1 MLLSAALIVRDEA
14 RVLDGCLASIED
26 VVDEIVLVDT
36 GSQDETVEI
45 ALAHGARVIHHDWSD
60 DFAEA
65 RNVGLEAAR
74 GEWILYID
82 ADERLAGADRDG
94 VRGVLHGASEVA
106 FRLLLTP
113 DSHSTP
119 YREHRLWRNDPR
131 IRFAGKIHEKV
142 TPAIAAVSR
151 LDRRPIGD
159 CELLLEHLGY
169 EGDQS
174 HKHRRNLPLLRAQLE
189 REPDNLFNRHHL
201 ARVLDGLG
209 EHEEAFNVLTDAVE
223 LARRRTRDPLGVLAF
238 TDLVRARRERG
249 EDVSALLDEA
259 RERYPQNKLLW
270 WVQAAVLIS
279 ARRYGESLGL
289 LDRLVRVDVTALPDE
304 GVAYDRRIFG
314 EFAQEARGVC
324 LMALGRYAQAVAA
337 YEHALLENPGSTV
350 HRARLALARGRAR
363 RQHARRQSDH
373 RRVESKRETPRLIL
387 LTPIQPAPSG
397 NGLAMRAELFA
408 LAAAHEV
415 AVETVV
421 VPVAGGGAGTGPG
434 TGTVELDPALA
445 RAGLRSLLV
454 EPAWRER
461 LASAQALPHAARVA
475 SPGLV
480 EIVARRLG
488 ARRFDALH
496 VTRSYLAPLGVAL
509 AERLQLEV
517 RTLDLDDDDAA
528 AFASVHRDRAEA
540 AAYERLI
547 GVFGGLYDGLCA
559 ASADDA
565 ASIGARHHLSVEHV
579 PNAVVIPTVRRRQPA
594 AELRLLFVGNLT
606 YRPNVE
612 AVELLVRELLPS
624 LQRRLGERPVC
635 VTLVGRA
642 SSDVERLS
650 SPAVRVRGYV
660 EDLGPLYAQAD
671 AVVAPLRTGAG
682 TRIKLLEA
690 FAHDVPVVATR
701 AAVEG
706 LAVVDGRHLLVR
718 EEPTGLAAAV
728 ADLAAD
734 PALGAQLAEQA
745 GRLVRERYSHAAVIP
760 QVRAFLSSAARSV
773 AEGQAV
779 LSS

>member
-36 GSQDETVEI
+36 GSKDDSVDI
-45 ALAHGARVIHHDWSD
+45 AVDRGARVIRHAWSG

-65 RNVGLEAAR
+65 RNVALDAAR

-82 ADERLAGADRDG
+82 ADERLTGADRGG
-94 VRGVLHGASEVA
+94 VQELLQDAREVA
-106 FRLLLTP
+106 FRLLLRP

-119 YREHRLWRNDPR
+119 YREHRLWRNDQR
-131 IRFAGKIHEKV
+131 IRFVGKIHEKV

-151 LDRRPIGD
+151 HDRRPIGD

-201 ARVLDGLG
+201 ARVLNGLG
-209 EHEEAFNVLTDAVE
+209 ECEEALNVLADAVE
-223 LARRRTRDPLGVLAF
+223 LARRRTRDTLGVLAF

-249 EDVSALLDEA
+249 EDFSALLDEA

-270 WVQAAVLIS
+270 WVQAAALIS
-279 ARRYGESLGL
+279 ARRYEESLSL
-289 LDRLVRVDVTALPDE
+289 LDRLVDVELSSLPDD

-324 LMALGRYAQAVAA
+324 LMALGRYKQAAAA
-337 YEHALLENPGSTV
+337 YEEALRENPDSTV
-350 HRARLALARGRAR
+350 YRTRLALACARAR
-363 RQHARRQSDH
+363 SQRARQRSD
-373 RRVESKRETPRLIL
+373 ESGDEREREVRRLIL
-387 LTPIQPAPSG
+387 LTPIQPAASG
-397 NGLAMRAELFA
+397 NGLAMRAELFR
-408 LAAAHEV
+408 LAAAHDV

-421 VPVAGGGAGTGPG
+421 VPVAGGARGDAI
-434 TGTVELDPALA
+434 TVEPDSAVA
-445 RAGLRSLLV
+445 RAGLRSLLG

-461 LASAQALPHAARVA
+461 LASAQALPYAARVA

-480 EIVARRLG
+480 EVVAQRLG
-488 ARRFDALH
+488 ERSFDALH
-496 VTRSYLAPLGVAL
+496 VTRAYLAPLGAAL
-509 AERLQLEV
+509 AERLQVKV

-528 AFASVHRDRAEA
+528 AFASVHHDRAEA

-565 ASIGARHHLSVEHV
+565 EAIGARHRLSVEHV
-579 PNAVVIPTVRRRQPA
+579 PNAVVIPTLSRRQPA

-612 AVELLVRELLPS
+612 AVELLVREMLPR
-624 LQRRLGERPVC
+624 LQRRMGERPVC
-635 VTLVGRA
+635 VTLVGRP
-642 SSDVERLS
+642 SPEVERLA
-650 SPAVRVRGYV
+650 SPAVRVRGFA
-660 EDLGPLYAQAD
+660 EDLGPLYAEAD
-671 AVVAPLRTGAG
+671 AVVAPLCGGAG
-682 TRIKLLEA
+682 TRTKLLEA
-690 FAHDVPVVATR
+690 FAHDVPVVATP
-701 AAVEG
+701 AAAQG
-706 LAVVDGRHLLVR
+706 LAVLDGRHLLLCAGTT
-718 EEPTGLAAAV
+718 ELAAAV
-728 ADLAAD
+728 AKLAAD
-734 PALGAQLAEQA
+734 PALGAHLAEQA
-745 GRLVRERYSHAAVIP
+745 GRLVRERYSQAAVIP
-760 QVRAFLSSAARSV
+760 QVRAFLSRAARPLV
-773 AEGQAV
+773 EGQALV
-779 LSS
+779 SS

>member
-1 MLLSAALIVRDEA
+1 MLVSAALIVRDEA

-36 GSQDETVEI
+36 GSQDDSVEI
-45 ALAHGARVIHHDWSD
+45 AVDHGSRVIHHEWGG

-65 RNVGLEAAR
+65 RNIGLEAAR
-74 GEWILYID
+74 GEWVLYID
-82 ADERLAGADRDG
+82 ADERLTGADRDSMQEL
-94 VRGVLHGASEVA
+94 LHGAREVA
-106 FRLLLTP
+106 FRLLLRP

-131 IRFAGKIHEKV
+131 IRFAGRIHEKV

-151 LDRRPIGD
+151 RDRRPIGD

-209 EHEEAFNVLTDAVE
+209 EHEEALNVLIDAVE
-223 LARRRTRDPLGVLAF
+223 RARRRARDPLGVLAF
-238 TDLVRARRERG
+238 TDLVRARRDRG
-249 EDVSALLDEA
+249 EDISALLDEA

-270 WVQAAVLIS
+270 WVQAAALIS
-279 ARRYGESLGL
+279 ARRYEESLGL
-289 LDRLVRVDVTALPDE
+289 LEKLVSVELASLPDE

-314 EFAQEARGVC
+314 EYAQEARGIC
-324 LMALGRYAQAVAA
+324 LVALGRPAQAVAA
-337 YEHALLENPGSTV
+337 YELALRENPDSTV
-350 HRARLALARGRAR
+350 YRARLALARGRAR
-363 RQHARRQSDH
+363 RQHRRRPSDG
-373 RRVESKRETPRLIL
+373 RPVELKREIPRLIL

-397 NGLAMRAELFA
+397 NGLAMRAELFR
-408 LAAAHEV
+408 LAAAHDL

-421 VPVAGGGAGTGPG
+421 VPVAGGGAGAGAI
-434 TGTVELDPALA
+434 TVEPDPALA
-445 RAGLRSLLV
+445 RAGLHSLLA

-480 EIVARRLG
+480 EMVAQRLG
-488 ARRFDALH
+488 ARSFDALH
-496 VTRSYLAPLGVAL
+496 VTRTYLAPLGVAL

-528 AFASVHRDRAEA
+528 AFASVHHDRAEA
-540 AAYERLI
+540 AAYERLL

-579 PNAVVIPTVRRRQPA
+579 PNAVVIPTVTPRQPA

-612 AVELLVRELLPS
+612 AVELLVREMLPR
-624 LQRRLGERPVC
+624 LQSRLGERPVC

-642 SSDVERLS
+642 STEVESLAS
-650 SPAVRVRGYV
+650 AAVRVRGFV

-690 FAHDVPVVATR
+690 FAHNVPVVATR
-701 AAVEG
+701 AAAEG
-706 LAVVDGRHLLVR
+706 LAVLDGRHLLVCAD
-718 EEPTGLAAAV
+718 PTGLAAAV

-734 PALGAQLAEQA
+734 PALGAHLAEQA

-760 QVRAFLSSAARSV
+760 RVRAFLSRAARSV
-773 AEGQAV
+773 VADQAV

>member
-26 VVDEIVLVDT
+26 IVDEIVLVDT
-36 GSQDETVEI
+36 GSQDDSVEI
-45 ALAHGARVIHHDWSD
+45 ALDHGARVIHHEWSG

-65 RNVGLEAAR
+65 RNVGLDAAR

-82 ADERLAGADRDG
+82 ADERLTGANRDS
-94 VRGVLHGASEVA
+94 VQELLRGAREVA
-106 FRLLLTP
+106 FRLLLRP

-131 IRFAGKIHEKV
+131 IRFAGRIHEKV
-142 TPAIAAVSR
+142 TPAIAAVSLR
-151 LDRRPIGD
+151 DRRPIGD
-159 CELLLEHLGY
+159 CEMLLEHLGY

-209 EHEEAFNVLTDAVE
+209 EHEEALDVLIDAVE
-223 LARRRTRDPLGVLAF
+223 LARRRARDPLGVLAF

-249 EDVSALLDEA
+249 EDVNALLDEA

-270 WVQAAVLIS
+270 WVQAAALIA
-279 ARRYGESLGL
+279 ARRYEESLGL
-289 LDRLVRVDVTALPDE
+289 LDKLVRVELASLPDE

-324 LMALGRYAQAVAA
+324 LAALGRHAQAAAA
-337 YEHALLENPGSTV
+337 YEEALRENPNSTV

-363 RQHARRQSDH
+363 SQQGRARSAS
-373 RRVESKRETPRLIL
+373 RRVESEREIPRLIL

-397 NGLAMRAELFA
+397 NGLAMRAELFR
-408 LAAAHEV
+408 LAAAHDLV
-415 AVETVV
+415 VETVV
-421 VPVAGGGAGTGPG
+421 VPVAGGGSRAGAI
-434 TGTVELDPALA
+434 TVEPDPDLA
-445 RAGLRSLLV
+445 RAGLRSLLG

-461 LASAQALPHAARVA
+461 LAAARALPHAARVA

-480 EIVARRLG
+480 DIVVQRLG
-488 ARRFDALH
+488 ARGFDALH
-496 VTRSYLAPLGVAL
+496 VTRAYLAPLGVAL
-509 AERLQLEV
+509 AERLRLKV
-517 RTLDLDDDDAA
+517 RTLDLDDDDAT
-528 AFASVHRDRAEA
+528 AFASVHHDRAEA
-540 AAYERLI
+540 AAYQRLV

-559 ASADDA
+559 ASAHDA
-565 ASIGARHHLSVEHV
+565 ASIGARHRLSVEHV
-579 PNAVVIPTVRRRQPA
+579 PNAVAIPTVPRRQPA

-606 YRPNVE
+606 YPPNVE
-612 AVELLVRELLPS
+612 AVELLVREMLPS
-624 LQRRLGERPVC
+624 LQRRLGERQVC

-642 SSDVERLS
+642 SAEVERLAS
-650 SPAVRVRGYV
+650 RAVRVCGFV
-660 EDLGPLYAQAD
+660 EDLAPLYAQAD

-690 FAHDVPVVATR
+690 FAHNVPVVATR
-701 AAVEG
+701 AAADG
-706 LAVVDGRHLLVR
+706 LAVLDGRHLLVCAD
-718 EEPTGLAAAV
+718 PTGLAAAV

-745 GRLVRERYSHAAVIP
+745 GGLVRERYSHAAVIP
-760 QVRAFLSSAARSV
+760 QVRAFLSRAAQSV
-773 AEGQAV
+773 LARQAV

>member
-14 RVLDGCLASIED
+14 RMLDGCLASIED

-36 GSQDETVEI
+36 GSQDESVDI
-45 ALAHGARVIHHDWSD
+45 ALDHGARVIHHEWSG
-60 DFAEA
+60 DFAAA

-74 GEWILYID
+74 GEWVLYID
-82 ADERLAGADRDG
+82 ADERLTGADRDS
-94 VRGVLHGASEVA
+94 VRELLHGAREIA
-106 FRLLLTP
+106 FRLLLRP

-131 IRFAGKIHEKV
+131 IRFAGRIHEKV

-151 LDRRPIGD
+151 RDSRPIGD

-209 EHEEAFNVLTDAVE
+209 EHEEALNVLIDAVE
-223 LARRRTRDPLGVLAF
+223 LARRHARDPLGVLVF

-270 WVQAAVLIS
+270 WVQAAALIS
-279 ARRYGESLGL
+279 ARRYEESLGL
-289 LDRLVRVDVTALPDE
+289 LDKLVRVELSSLPDE
-304 GVAYDRRIFG
+304 SVAYDRRIFG

-324 LMALGRYAQAVAA
+324 LVALGRYTQAVAA
-337 YEHALLENPGSTV
+337 YEKALRENPDSTV
-350 HRARLALARGRAR
+350 HRTRLALARGRAR
-363 RQHARRQSDH
+363 TQHGHQRSDRRPVELERQI
-373 RRVESKRETPRLIL
+373 PRLIL

-397 NGLAMRAELFA
+397 NGLAMRAELFR
-408 LAAAHEV
+408 LAAAHDL

-421 VPVAGGGAGTGPG
+421 VPVAGGAGAGAI
-434 TGTVELDPALA
+434 TVEPDPAIA
-445 RAGLRSLLV
+445 RAGLRSLLT

-461 LASAQALPHAARVA
+461 LASAGTLPHAARVA

-480 EIVARRLG
+480 EILAQRLG
-488 ARRFDALH
+488 AGSFDALH
-496 VTRSYLAPLGVAL
+496 VTRAYLAPLGVAL
-509 AERLQLEV
+509 AERLQLRV

-528 AFASVHRDRAEA
+528 AFASVHHDRAEA

-565 ASIGARHHLSVEHV
+565 ASIGARHHLSVGHV
-579 PNAVVIPTVRRRQPA
+579 PNAVVIPTVARQQPA
-594 AELRLLFVGNLT
+594 VELRLLFVGNLI

-612 AVELLVRELLPS
+612 AVELLVREVLPR

-642 SSDVERLS
+642 SPEVERLA
-650 SPAVRVRGYV
+650 SPAVRVRGFV
-660 EDLGPLYAQAD
+660 EDLGPLYAEAD
-671 AVVAPLRTGAG
+671 AVVVPLRSGAG

-690 FAHDVPVVATR
+690 FAHNVPVVATR
-701 AAVEG
+701 AAAEG
-706 LAVVDGRHLLVR
+706 LEVLDRRHLLMCADPA
-718 EEPTGLAAAV
+718 ELAAAV

-734 PALGAQLAEQA
+734 PALGARLAEQA
-745 GRLVRERYSHAAVIP
+745 GQFVRERYSHAAVIP
-760 QVRAFLSSAARSV
+760 QVRAFLSRTAQFGLA
-773 AEGQAV
+773 GQAV
-779 LSS
+779 LSA

>member
-14 RVLDGCLASIED
+14 RVLGGCLASIED

-36 GSQDETVEI
+36 GSQDDSVAI
-45 ALAHGARVIHHDWSD
+45 ALDHGARVIHHGWSG

-74 GEWILYID
+74 GEWVLYVD
-82 ADERLAGADRDG
+82 ADERLTGADRDSMQKL
-94 VRGVLHGASEVA
+94 LHGAREVA
-106 FRLLLTP
+106 FRLLLRP

-131 IRFAGKIHEKV
+131 IRFAGRIHEKV
-142 TPAIAAVSR
+142 TPAIAAVSLR
-151 LDRRPIGD
+151 DRRPIGD

-209 EHEEAFNVLTDAVE
+209 EHEEALDVLTDAVE
-223 LARRRTRDPLGVLAF
+223 LARRRARDPLGVLAF

-249 EDVSALLDEA
+249 EEVSALLDEA

-270 WVQAAVLIS
+270 WVQAAALIS
-279 ARRYGESLGL
+279 VRRYEESLGL
-289 LDRLVRVDVTALPDE
+289 LDKLVSVELDSLPDE

-324 LMALGRYAQAVAA
+324 LVALGRHAQAVAA
-337 YEHALLENPGSTV
+337 YEQALRENPDSTV
-350 HRARLALARGRAR
+350 YRARLALARGRAR
-363 RQHARRQSDH
+363 RQHGRRQPDG
-373 RRVESKRETPRLIL
+373 RRVESKREKPRLIL
-387 LTPIQPAPSG
+387 LTPIQPASSG
-397 NGLAMRAELFA
+397 NGLAMRAELFR
-408 LAAAHEV
+408 LAAAHDV

-421 VPVAGGGAGTGPG
+421 VPVAGGGTGAGAI
-434 TGTVELDPALA
+434 TVEPAPALA
-445 RAGLRSLLV
+445 RAGLRSLLG

-480 EIVARRLG
+480 EIVAQRLG
-488 ARRFDALH
+488 AGSFDALH
-496 VTRSYLAPLGVAL
+496 VTRAYLAPLGVAL
-509 AERLQLEV
+509 AERLQLKV

-528 AFASVHRDRAEA
+528 AFSSVHNDRAEA
-540 AAYERLI
+540 AAYERLL
-547 GVFGGLYDGLCA
+547 GVFGGLYDRLCA
-559 ASADDA
+559 ASATDA
-565 ASIGARHHLSVEHV
+565 ASIGVRHHLSVEHV
-579 PNAVVIPTVRRRQPA
+579 PNAVVIPTVPQRQPA

-606 YRPNVE
+606 YRANVE
-612 AVELLVRELLPS
+612 AVQLLVRAILPR

-642 SSDVERLS
+642 STEVERLA
-650 SPAVRVRGYV
+650 SPAVRVRGFV
-660 EDLGPLYAQAD
+660 EHLGPLYAQAD
-671 AVVAPLRTGAG
+671 VVVAPLRTGAG

-690 FAHDVPVVATR
+690 FAHNVPVVATR
-701 AAVEG
+701 AAAEG
-706 LAVVDGRHLLVR
+706 LAVLDGRHLLVR
-718 EEPTGLAAAV
+718 ADPTGLAAAV
-728 ADLAAD
+728 GDLAAD
-734 PALGAQLAEQA
+734 PALGASLAEQA
-745 GRLVRERYSHAAVIP
+745 GRLVRDRYSHAAVIP
-760 QVRAFLSSAARSV
+760 QVRHFLSRAAQSV
-773 AEGQAV
+773 IAGQAA

>member
-36 GSQDETVEI
+36 GSQDNSVDI
-45 ALAHGARVIHHDWSD
+45 AVNHGARVIHHEWSG

-65 RNVGLEAAR
+65 RNIGLEAAR

-82 ADERLAGADRDG
+82 ADERLTRADRYSMQEL
-94 VRGVLHGASEVA
+94 LHAAREVA
-106 FRLLLTP
+106 FRLLLRP

-131 IRFAGKIHEKV
+131 IRFAGRIHEKV
-142 TPAIAAVSR
+142 APAIAAVSR

-159 CELLLEHLGY
+159 CESLLEHLGY

-209 EHEEAFNVLTDAVE
+209 ESEEALNVLIDAVE
-223 LARRRTRDPLGVLAF
+223 LARRRARDPLGVLAF
-238 TDLVRARRERG
+238 TDLVRARRDRG
-249 EDVSALLDEA
+249 EDVAALLDEA

-270 WVQAAVLIS
+270 WVQAAALIS
-279 ARRYGESLGL
+279 ARRYEEALSL
-289 LDRLVRVDVTALPDE
+289 LDKLVRVELSSLPDE
-304 GVAYDRRIFG
+304 DVAYDRRIFG

-324 LMALGRYAQAVAA
+324 LVALGRHTQAVAA
-337 YEHALLENPGSTV
+337 YEEALRENPDSTV
-350 HRARLALARGRAR
+350 YRTRLALARGRAR
-363 RQHARRQSDH
+363 PQLARRRSEG
-373 RRVESKRETPRLIL
+373 RRVGLERGTHRVIL
-387 LTPIQPAPSG
+387 LTPIQPAASG
-397 NGLAMRAELFA
+397 NGLAMRTELFR
-408 LAAAHEV
+408 LAAAHDV

-421 VPVAGGGAGTGPG
+421 VPVAGGTGAGAI
-434 TGTVELDPALA
+434 TVEPDPAVA
-445 RAGLRSLLV
+445 RAGLRSLLA

-461 LASAQALPHAARVA
+461 LASAQALPHAVRVA
-475 SPGLV
+475 SPGLG
-480 EIVARRLG
+480 EGVAQRLG
-488 ARRFDALH
+488 TRSFDALH
-496 VTRSYLAPLGVAL
+496 VSRAYLAPLGVAL
-509 AERLQLEV
+509 AERLQLKV

-528 AFASVHRDRAEA
+528 AFASVHHDRAEA

-559 ASADDA
+559 ASADNA
-565 ASIGARHHLSVEHV
+565 EAIGARHHLPVAHL
-579 PNAVVIPTVRRRQPA
+579 PNAVVIPTVPRRQPA

-612 AVELLVRELLPS
+612 AVELLVHEILPR

-635 VTLVGRA
+635 VTLVGQA
-642 SSDVERLS
+642 SPEVERLA
-650 SPAVRVRGYV
+650 SPAVRVRGFV

-671 AVVAPLRTGAG
+671 VVVAPLRTGAG

-690 FAHDVPVVATR
+690 FAHNVPVVATR
-701 AAVEG
+701 AAAEG
-706 LAVVDGRHLLVR
+706 LAVIDGRHLLLCTD
-718 EEPTGLAAAV
+718 PTGLAAAV

-734 PALGAQLAEQA
+734 PTLGSSLAEQA

-760 QVRAFLSSAARSV
+760 QVRAFLSCAARSV
-773 AEGQAV
+773 AAGQALV
-779 LSS
+779 SS